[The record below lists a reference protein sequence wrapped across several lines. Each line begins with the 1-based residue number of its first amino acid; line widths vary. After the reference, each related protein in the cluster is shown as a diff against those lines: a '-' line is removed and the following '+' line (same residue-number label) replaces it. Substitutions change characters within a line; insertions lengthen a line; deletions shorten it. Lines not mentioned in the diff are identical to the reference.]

1 MDPRLVTAIEV
12 VVGVPAVLF
21 LYIILTEQILR
32 PIPDRRRGTL
42 RPWLWLAPALAF
54 LIVFLVYPTIG
65 TIIHSFQN
73 SAGTKFVGLDNFV
86 YFFTSSTTLVALKN
100 NVLWVILLTLLAV
113 GFGMLIAVLVD
124 RVRYES
130 VAKAVIFLPLAISMV
145 AASVI
150 WTFMFLY
157 NAPGQPQIG
166 TLNAAAGIFGLG
178 PVAWLQTQDFSL
190 NTIMLIIVMAWMWTG
205 FCMVILSAAL
215 KGISVELMEAARV
228 DGANEWQVFRGI
240 VFPLLLPTIAV
251 VATTIVI
258 TALKAFD
265 IVYVMTGGNFDT
277 QVMAQS
283 MIDQM
288 FKNGNFGRA
297 SAVAVVLLLTIIP
310 VMALNIRRFQAQEA
324 IR

>member
-1 MDPRLVTAIEV
+1 MDSRLITAIIV

-21 LYIILTEQILR
+21 LYIWLTEQILR
-32 PIPDRRRGTL
+32 PVPDRYRGTI
-42 RPWLWLAPALAF
+42 RPWLWLAPALVF

-73 SAGTKFVGLDNFV
+73 SAGTKFVGFDNFV
-86 YFFTSSTTLVALKN
+86 YFFTSPTTLGALKN
-100 NVLWVILLTLLAV
+100 NLLWVVLLTLGTV
-113 GFGMLIAVLVD
+113 GFGLLIAVLVD

-130 VAKAVIFLPLAISMV
+130 AAKAVIFLPLAISMV

-150 WTFMFLY
+150 WSFMFLY
-157 NAPGQPQIG
+157 RPPGEPQVG
-166 TLNAAAGIFGLG
+166 TLNALVGLVGLG
-178 PVAWLQTQDFSL
+178 PIAWLQTQEFSL
-190 NTIMLIIVMAWMWTG
+190 NTIMLIIVMTWMWTG
-205 FCMVILSAAL
+205 FCMVIISAAL
-215 KGISVELMEAARV
+215 KGISVELLEAARV

-240 VFPLLLPTIAV
+240 IFPLLLPTLAV
-251 VATTIVI
+251 VGTTVVI

-283 MIDQM
+283 MIDEM

-297 SAVAVVLLLTIIP
+297 SAVAVVLLLTIVP